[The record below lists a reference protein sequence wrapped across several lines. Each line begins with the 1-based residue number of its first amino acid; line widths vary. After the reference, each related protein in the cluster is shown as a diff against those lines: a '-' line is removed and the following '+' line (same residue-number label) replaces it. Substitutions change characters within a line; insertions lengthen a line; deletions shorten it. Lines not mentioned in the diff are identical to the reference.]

1 MILQKIVEK
10 KKEEISLIKD
20 FSNLEASN
28 RNFKACLKGRHNIIA
43 EIKMKSPSAGK
54 LFDGDVNEIVK
65 EYDRYAN
72 AISIVTDKEFFGGD
86 KGIIKEVKELTS
98 LPVLC
103 KDFIIDEKQIL
114 ELRHYGADAILLIA
128 SLLSKEKIDEFIS
141 VAKKYNMDCVV
152 EVHTEEELKKVLDT
166 KAEIIGINN
175 RGLSSFDV
183 DLETTKRLK
192 SHIPNDKIVISESGF
207 SDIKEIMSVDTHAVL
222 IGTSLLKGTQLSSL
236 RRPKVK
242 ICGIT
247 NIPDALDA
255 VEAGADFL
263 GFNFYEKSPRY
274 IKPEDAKKIIEKLPN
289 TVTGVGVFVNEDVEK
304 VKEIIKT
311 GIDMLQFH
319 GDESAEYCSSFSL
332 PVIKAF
338 KVDKELPDI
347 RGYKVF
353 AYLLDAFD
361 NELYGGTGK
370 SFDLNIIEGF
380 TKKLFVSGG
389 LRLDNVKEALKI
401 DPYCIDVCSGVE
413 KEKGIKDKEKI
424 KRFIENAK

>member
-207 SDIKEIMSVDTHAVL
+207 SDIIFF
-222 IGTSLLKGTQLSSL
+222 IFSL
-236 RRPKVK
+236 RLEEPFEQ
-242 ICGIT
+242 
-247 NIPDALDA
+247 NL
-255 VEAGADFL
+255 
-263 GFNFYEKSPRY
+263 YE
-274 IKPEDAKKIIEKLPN
+274 
-289 TVTGVGVFVNEDVEK
+289 
-304 VKEIIKT
+304 
-311 GIDMLQFH
+311 
-319 GDESAEYCSSFSL
+319 FSL
-332 PVIKAF
+332 IL
-338 KVDKELPDI
+338 KV
-347 RGYKVF
+347 
-353 AYLLDAFD
+353 
-361 NELYGGTGK
+361 
-370 SFDLNIIEGF
+370 
-380 TKKLFVSGG
+380 
-389 LRLDNVKEALKI
+389 
-401 DPYCIDVCSGVE
+401 
-413 KEKGIKDKEKI
+413 
-424 KRFIENAK
+424 